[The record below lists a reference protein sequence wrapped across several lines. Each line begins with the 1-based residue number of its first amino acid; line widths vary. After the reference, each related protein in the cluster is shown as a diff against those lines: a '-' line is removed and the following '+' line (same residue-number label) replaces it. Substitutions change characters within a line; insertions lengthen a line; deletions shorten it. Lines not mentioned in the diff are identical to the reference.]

1 MADRFWRGV
10 GLALGMA
17 ASPLMAAEMTVQP
30 VEVVELKA
38 LYGRVESRF
47 VAPGRSRIGGTLTEL
62 TVTEGSTV
70 TAGQVIGRV
79 VDPKL
84 ESQLLA
90 ADAQISAAK
99 SQLANAESELARYEE
114 LLTRGATTVQKVD
127 QVRTMVEV
135 ARDGV
140 TQAEAAQAVT
150 ARQISEGE
158 VLAPADGRVLT
169 VPARIGAVMMPGE
182 PVATIT
188 GGGVFLRLALPERHA
203 ADLVVGAEV
212 AIEGGAGKI
221 EKIYP
226 QIEDGRVIVDVAVD
240 GLSDSFIDKRILV
253 QVPIGVR
260 QVLAVPAEA
269 IETRAGLDLV
279 TIKGIEGPVE
289 VLVVPGG
296 VVQTAEGPR
305 IEILTGLRA
314 GDAVILP

>member
-17 ASPLMAAEMTVQP
+17 ASPLMAAEVVVQP

-203 ADLVVGAEV
+203 TDLVVGAEV

-279 TIKGIEGPVE
+279 TIKGAEGPVE

-296 VVQTAEGPR
+296 VVQAAEGPR